1 MAAPADSITIN
12 IELPREEYERVEAQ
26 ARQEQLSVSQLIPG
40 LVSSE
45 LRRREKAR
53 RLLTEASRSY
63 RARLAKD
70 GKLDQTPEEIFAEL
84 RLIREEVASELFP
97 GSSDG

>member
-1 MAAPADSITIN
+1 MAAQADCVTIQ
-12 IELPREEYERVEAQ
+12 IDLPHEEYKRVEAH
-26 ARQEQLSVSQLIPG
+26 ARQEHLSVSQLIPG

-53 RLLTEASRSY
+53 RLLTEASKSY
-63 RARLAKD
+63 RARLTKD

-84 RLIREEVASELFP
+84 RLIREEVANEDYF
-97 GSSDG
+97 G

>member
-1 MAAPADSITIN
+1 MAAQVDSVTIN

-26 ARQEQLSVSQLIPG
+26 ARQEHLSVSQVIPG

-53 RLLTEASRSY
+53 LLLAEASTTY
-63 RARLAKD
+63 RARLANA
-70 GKLDQTPEEIFAEL
+70 GKLDQTPEEIFADL
-84 RLIREEVASELFP
+84 RLIREEVADELFP
-97 GSSDG
+97 KQP